1 MSSSCAV
8 VAAADWRWPFHE
20 EADGVVATEAPALF
34 DYLDDPARLSA
45 HMGRRSW
52 RMGGGRMDLTLDAAR
67 GREVGARIRLAGRAF
82 GLALSLDEV
91 VVERQPGAAKAW
103 ETIGE
108 PRLRVIGPYRMG
120 FAVVPAETGANLRV
134 FLDYALPSGWPDRWL
149 GRLLAPAYARW
160 CVRTMVADAV
170 ARFAPASVSAGR

>member
-1 MSSSCAV
+1 MDTPRE
-8 VAAADWRWPFHE
+8 AATRWPYHAE
-20 EADGVVATEAPALF
+20 YSGLVAIDAPALF
-34 DYLDDPARLSA
+34 DYLDDPTRLSA

-67 GREVGARIRLAGRAF
+67 GRAVGARIRLAGRAF
-82 GLALSLDEV
+82 GMALSLDEV
-91 VVERQPGAAKAW
+91 VVERQPVATKAW
-103 ETIGE
+103 ETIDE

-120 FAVVPAETGANLRV
+120 FAILPAPTGATLRV

-160 CVRTMVADAV
+160 CVRTMVADAI
-170 ARFAPASVSAGR
+170 AHFQPPRISAGR